1 MFTSS
6 TKREMR
12 QFHVVV
18 VHQRQKNAKK
28 KNDEGVKLLLCSS
41 KPTAFFRSRCLGRCL
56 SSLLREVVKTFAQS
70 KPTTQ
75 KIGF

>member
-1 MFTSS
+1 
-6 TKREMR
+6 MR

-28 KNDEGVKLLLCSS
+28 KKNDERVKFLRCSS

>member
-1 MFTSS
+1 
-6 TKREMR
+6 MR

-28 KNDEGVKLLLCSS
+28 KKNDERVKLLLCSS